1 MQKFLY
7 SLNKSR
13 SKICKNELHSGL
25 SSRKTDASGKVC
37 YMMATL
43 SALMPLISFHSHYN
57 EQFYTAHPSIYIF
70 IDVIKQIQSTTYIK
84 IHGLDTP
91 AILRRSEKKKVV
103 YARQQY
109 AKLESG
115 EITRSTY
122 IKSIGFKFAARTNL

>member
-1 MQKFLY
+1 
-7 SLNKSR
+7 
-13 SKICKNELHSGL
+13 
-25 SSRKTDASGKVC
+25 
-37 YMMATL
+37 MMATL

-84 IHGLDTP
+84 IRDLDTP
-91 AILRRSEKKKVV
+91 ATLTRSEKEKVV

-115 EITRSTY
+115 EKTRSIY
-122 IKSIGFKFAARTNL
+122 IKSMSFKFAARTDL

>member
-1 MQKFLY
+1 MW
-7 SLNKSR
+7 
-13 SKICKNELHSGL
+13 
-25 SSRKTDASGKVC
+25 
-37 YMMATL
+37 ATN
-43 SALMPLISFHSHYN
+43 PDDVKRTNNGPESFHSHYN

-84 IHGLDTP
+84 IRGLDTP
-91 AILRRSEKKKVV
+91 ATHKRSGLEKVM

-122 IKSIGFKFAARTNL
+122 IKSMGFKFAARTDL